1 MNGRDSTQLIE
12 RLSELETARRRV
24 DELEQAYVITEQSF
38 FARVRTFVLY
48 ARGLVAPA
56 KALASRPWR
65 RKAIARAFGQDG
77 PKTPT
82 DVKALQAEIYR
93 LEGLVATLSHR
104 TDAPSDDPYQ
114 RWLAGH
120 GVRHADVA
128 MMYHASHV
136 LEYQPTI
143 SVLMPT
149 YDTQEKLLHAAIES
163 VIAQA
168 YPFWEL
174 CIADDASTNPRI
186 RSILE
191 HYARNEPRIKLAFRK
206 ENGHIS
212 RATNTALELATG
224 EYIALFDHDDLLTR
238 DALFLNVLELNRDRT
253 IDMLYSDEDKVL
265 EDGTRFD
272 PFFKQDWCPDSFLS
286 RMYTCHL
293 GVYRT
298 SIARQIGGFRVGF
311 EGSQDYDFVLRF
323 TEKTQAIKHIPRVLY
338 NWRVHAGS
346 TAASSF
352 AKPYASDAARR
363 AISEAIARRGEP
375 GTVEVADVPGVYI
388 VRYDLKTKGR
398 ISIIVPTRNHGDDVD
413 RCLSSIFNK
422 PSYQNFE
429 VLLVDNGSDELA
441 SLQTF
446 KRWAKKDSRVRI
458 IRDDGAFN
466 FSRINNDAVRQ
477 ATGEFLLFLN
487 NDTEA
492 ITKDWLRAMLEQAQR
507 PSIGI
512 VGALLLYPD
521 DTIQHAGV
529 IVGLGGVA
537 GHSHKHF
544 PGDHPGYFSMLRAVV
559 NYSAVT
565 AACIMLRREVFE
577 EVGGFDETLAIAFN
591 DVDLCLKV
599 AAAGYRNLYL
609 PHAQLYHF
617 ESKSRGH
624 ENTPDKQA
632 RFTTE
637 IDIMQARW
645 NTAGAPDPCYSPN
658 LTLAYENFA
667 IRA

>member
-1 MNGRDSTQLIE
+1 MNGRESTQLVE

-24 DELEQAYVITEQSF
+24 DELEQAYLFTEQSF
-38 FARVRTFVLY
+38 FARVRTLVLN
-48 ARGLVAPA
+48 ARALLSPA
-56 KALASRPWR
+56 AIFAGHSWRTKALT
-65 RKAIARAFGQDG
+65 RALVKDAAKK
-77 PKTPT
+77 PA

-93 LEGLVATLSHR
+93 LEGTIAMLSNR
-104 TDAPSDDPYQ
+104 TDAPSDDPYH

-128 MMYHASHV
+128 MMYHTSHV
-136 LEYQPTI
+136 LEYRPTI

-149 YDTQEKLLHAAIES
+149 YETQEKLLHAAIES

-174 CIADDASTNPRI
+174 CIADDASSNPRI

-191 HYARNEPRIKLAFRK
+191 HYARNEPRIKLAFRT

-224 EYIALFDHDDLLTR
+224 EFIALFDHDDLLTR

-253 IDMLYSDEDKVL
+253 IDMLYSDEDKVR
-265 EDGTRFD
+265 EDDTRFD

-298 SIARQIGGFRVGF
+298 SIARRIGGFRVGF

-323 TEKTQAIKHIPRVLY
+323 TEETQKIKHIPRVLY
-338 NWRVHAGS
+338 NWRVHSGS
-346 TAASSF
+346 TAESAF

-363 AISEAIARRGEP
+363 AIAEAIARRGEP
-375 GTVEVADVPGVYI
+375 GRVEIGDLPGVYI
-388 VRYDLKTKGR
+388 VRYDLKTKGK
-398 ISIIVPTRNHGDDVD
+398 ISIIIPTRNHGDDVD

-422 PSYQNFE
+422 PSYDNFE
-429 VLLVDNGSDELA
+429 VLLIDNGSDELA

-466 FSRINNDAVRQ
+466 FSRINNDAVRH
-477 ATGEFLLFLN
+477 AKGEFLLFLN

-492 ITKDWLRAMLEQAQR
+492 ISKDWLRAMLEQAQR
-507 PSIGI
+507 PSIGV

-529 IVGLGGVA
+529 IIGLGGVA

-544 PGDHPGYFSMLRAVV
+544 PGDHPGYFSMLHAIV

-565 AACIMLRREVFE
+565 AACVMVRRDVFE
-577 EVGGFDETLAIAFN
+577 QVGGFDETLAIAFN

-599 AAAGYRNLYL
+599 AAAGYRNIYL

-624 ENTPDKQA
+624 ENTPEKIA
-632 RFTTE
+632 RFGAE
-637 IDIMQARW
+637 VEIMQARW
-645 NTAGAPDPCYSPN
+645 NTTGIPDPCYSPN
-658 LTLAYENFA
+658 LTLAYENYA